1 MINMF
6 VKPSFITNCRFMII
20 KPSKWLTLSF
30 ILMLISAL
38 LLLMGRWRSPHTD
51 FQEQDLL
58 LKQARHPLVIHGF
71 QYAGYHQGEKNIG
84 IKAVRH
90 SIEKKKIG
98 FFTSGVVRIA
108 KFKGAE
114 IDIYTKQVESKKKW
128 ESDSQKPNYSLNGI
142 FTKGAM
148 PAAHLKNVVS
158 FIFEPVKINFH
169 IGKSLITRIQ
179 ANRATVKSKDRSIDF
194 QGQVLVTAESSSLTT
209 NKLTFV
215 PDSGLFKTDSH
226 FVYKT
231 SEKQITGEN
240 LTADLSLNLKSL

>member
-1 MINMF
+1 
-6 VKPSFITNCRFMII
+6 MII
-20 KPSKWLTLSF
+20 KPSKRLILSF
-30 ILMLISAL
+30 ILLFIGAL
-38 LLLMGRWRSPHTD
+38 LLLIGQWRSQHTD
-51 FQEQDLL
+51 FQEQDSQ
-58 LKQARHPLVIHGF
+58 LKQARHPLVIRGF
-71 QYAGYHQGEKNIG
+71 QYAGYHQGEKNIT

-98 FFTSGVVRIA
+98 FFSSGLVRIA

-114 IDIYTKQVESKKKW
+114 IDIYTKQVELG
-128 ESDSQKPNYSLNGI
+128 SDAQKPNNSLKGV

-148 PAAHLKNVVS
+148 PAARLKNVVS

-169 IGKSLITRIQ
+169 TGKSKITRIQ

-194 QGQVLVTAESSSLTT
+194 QGQVLVTSESSSLTT
-209 NKLTFV
+209 DKLTFV
-215 PDSGLFKTDSH
+215 PDSGLFKTDRP

-240 LTADLSLNLKSL
+240 LTADLSLNLKSMQGGPK

>member
-1 MINMF
+1 
-6 VKPSFITNCRFMII
+6 
-20 KPSKWLTLSF
+20 
-30 ILMLISAL
+30 
-38 LLLMGRWRSPHTD
+38 MGRWRSPHTD

-114 IDIYTKQVESKKKW
+114 IDIYTKQVELGSNV
-128 ESDSQKPNYSLNGI
+128 QKPNNSLNGI

-209 NKLTFV
+209 DKLTFV
-215 PDSGLFKTDSH
+215 PDSGLFKTDRP

-240 LTADLSLNLKSL
+240 LTADLSLNLKSMQGGPK